1 MQLLPIESVNLY
13 PKGSSRIASYLRK
26 RLSHPFHPLEPLTS
40 TRAKVI
46 ESELEL
52 QARDINFSKLQGSL

>member
-1 MQLLPIESVNLY
+1 VQLLPIESVNLY
-13 PKGSSRIASYLRK
+13 PKGSGKSRIASYLRK
-26 RLSHPFHPLEPLTS
+26 RLSHPFHPLLTS

-52 QARDINFSKLQGSL
+52 QARDIIFSKLQGSL